1 MITDNQTN
9 KIYFSPALERDC
21 PRLWTSIHQALTE
34 RKIRHGILMK
44 NPQYFWCRDYMPIQI
59 AEDNFVVYHFRPNY
73 LLKEKDKY
81 DYALKC
87 DGYEICKAMNY
98 PMTEMNLVLDGGNVV
113 KCGDTI
119 VMTDKV
125 FRENSDKSRIEVERI
140 LHDKLQSDILFLP
153 WDTEDYCG
161 HSDGMVHY
169 AGEGRILASSYY
181 YDFYPSFAKEIEKI
195 LEKKFDVIRLKSNI
209 KLKNR
214 NNWAYINFLQ
224 TEKLIMVPQ
233 LDIEEEDALAVEQIS
248 NVFPDVE
255 VIGIPALEAVNDDG
269 ALNCVSW
276 NIKDN
281 GTLPHELA
289 EIICPIK
296 QLIREFPELMNGNI
310 MKPIIQFAE
319 DTTLYPSPDEIGKAK
334 HAADSILRH
343 AESVLSPSFIPES
356 SRRLALSDG
365 SVIEITNDN
374 ANKWIDVAGILRVF
388 LDRLQHLETNLRFE
402 FVGSV

>member
-21 PRLWTSIHQALTE
+21 PRLWASIHKALTD
-34 RKIRHGILMK
+34 RKIRYGILKKQPM
-44 NPQYFWCRDYMPIQI
+44 YFWCRDYMPIQI
-59 AEDNFVVYHFRPNY
+59 AEDNFVAYHFRPNY

-81 DYALKC
+81 EYALKC

-98 PMTEMNLVLDGGNVV
+98 PITEMDLVLDGGNVV

-125 FRENSDKSRIEVERI
+125 FLENPDKSRPEVERI
-140 LHDKLQSDILFLP
+140 LHEKLQSEILFLP
-153 WDTEDYCG
+153 WDTQDYCG
-161 HSDGMVHY
+161 HSDGMVHF
-169 AGEGRILASSYY
+169 AGEGRILVSSYY
-181 YDFYPSFAKEIEKI
+181 YDFYPDFAKEMEKI
-195 LEKKFDVIRLKSNI
+195 LKKKFDVIRLKSNI

-233 LDIEEEDALAVEQIS
+233 LDIEEEDALAIEQIS
-248 NVFPDVE
+248 KIFSDVE
-255 VIGIPALEAVNDDG
+255 VIGIPAIEAVNDDG

-281 GTLPHELA
+281 GALPHELA
-289 EIICPIK
+289 KIISPIK
-296 QLIREFPELMNGNI
+296 QLIREFPELMNGDI
-310 MKPIIQFAE
+310 MKPIRQFVE
-319 DTTLYPSPDEIGKAK
+319 DTMLYPSPDEIGKAK
-334 HAADSILRH
+334 HAVDSILRH
-343 AESVLSPSFIPES
+343 AERVLSPSFIPES

-365 SVIEITNDN
+365 SVIEITIDN
-374 ANKWIDVAGILRVF
+374 ANKWINAAGILSVF
-388 LDRLQHLETNLRFE
+388 LDRLRQF
-402 FVGSV
+402 